1 MSDAADTITPQ
12 KRFDDQ
18 YISGSEIRKRLK
30 VAACTLTLAHQRGLL
45 PEPIKVGDAM
55 HVWERTAVEPMLA
68 AWEISLKSRRRELR
82 A

>member
-1 MSDAADTITPQ
+1 MSDAQT
-12 KRFDDQ
+12 KFDQQ

-30 VAACTLTLAHQRGLL
+30 VAACTLTLAHQRGML

-55 HVWERTAVEPMLA
+55 HVWERDRVEPMLV
-68 AWEISLKSRRRELR
+68 AWDIALKSRRRELR

>member
-1 MSDAADTITPQ
+1 
-12 KRFDDQ
+12 
-18 YISGSEIRKRLK
+18 
-30 VAACTLTLAHQRGLL
+30 
-45 PEPIKVGDAM
+45 M

>member
-1 MSDAADTITPQ
+1 MSDAQA
-12 KRFDDQ
+12 KFDSQ

-55 HVWERTAVEPMLA
+55 HVWERSIVEPLLVSWDA
-68 AWEISLKSRRRELR
+68 ALKMRRRELR